1 MTQLNSGVSKMA
13 MMAALAFGLVACGD
27 ETKTEAPKSGA
38 DMTAEATKFILDA
51 ETRLFEAE
59 MYLERVAWVNA
70 NFVTHDT
77 DLMVAQ
83 ADKKFIELG
92 VELAGQSKKY
102 QGLDLPADIS
112 RKFEKLKLKLTLPA
126 PEDAAKTQ
134 ELANIKA
141 GLSSTY
147 ATGKA
152 VVGGEELTLGEASD
166 IIATDRTPE
175 KLLEAWAGWR
185 DAAKPMKDDYA
196 RMVEIANEGAREMG
210 YADVGAMWRSGY
222 DMDPDAF
229 AAEADRLWEGVKPLY
244 DALHCHVR
252 SELSDYY
259 GKRTVSEDGAIP
271 AHLLGNM
278 WAQQWGNV
286 YELVKPEGGAESYDL
301 TSLLKDKKYDARM
314 MAGAADDFFQS
325 LGFEPLPDTFWDRS
339 LFTKPRDREV
349 QCHASA
355 WNLNWQDDVR
365 IKMCTKVDGEDFIT
379 MHHEVG
385 HNIYQRAYRNQSY
398 FGATGAHDG
407 FHEAIGDMIALSITP
422 DYLIQTGLLE
432 EAPSEDADI
441 AILMKQA
448 LDKVAFLPF
457 GLMVDQWRWKV
468 FSGELTPDT
477 YNQGWWD
484 LREKYQGVKA
494 PNERPADAFD
504 PGAKYHIPGNT
515 PYMRYFLAHILQ
527 FQFHKSAC
535 EQTGWEGPLHRCS
548 IYGNKEVGANFKAM
562 MEMGASKPW
571 PEALEAF
578 TGSREM
584 DGSAVVAYFEPLK
597 AWLDEQNKD
606 RTCGW

>member
-1 MTQLNSGVSKMA
+1 MSKFHSGVSR
-13 MMAALAFGLVACGD
+13 AALALALASSLAACGNQQEE
-27 ETKTEAPKSGA
+27 ETQTPVDLA
-38 DMTAEATKFILDA
+38 AEAEAFILDA
-51 ETRLFEAE
+51 ETQLFEAE
-59 MYLERVAWVNA
+59 LYLGRVSWVNA
-70 NFVTHDT
+70 NFVTYDT
-77 DLMVAQ
+77 DLLVAE
-83 ADKKFIELG
+83 ADKKYIELG
-92 VELAGQSKKY
+92 VELAGKSKKY
-102 QGLDLPADIS
+102 QGVDLPADIA
-112 RKFEKLKLKLTLPA
+112 RKFQKLKLALTLPA
-126 PEDAAKTQ
+126 PEDASKTQ

-147 ATGKA
+147 ATGRA
-152 VVGGEELTLGEASD
+152 MVDGEALTLGQASE
-166 IIATDRTPE
+166 IIATDRSPE
-175 KLLEAWAGWR
+175 KLLEAWSGWR
-185 DAAKPMKDDYA
+185 DAAKPMKGEYA
-196 RMVEIANEGAREMG
+196 RMVEIANEGANELG
-210 YADVGAMWRSGY
+210 YSDVGAMWRSGY

-252 SELSDYY
+252 AELSDYY
-259 GKRTVSEDGAIP
+259 GSRVVPENGAIP

-278 WAQQWGNV
+278 WAQSWGNV
-286 YELVKPEGGAESYDL
+286 YELVKPEAGAESYDL
-301 TSLLKDKKYDARM
+301 TALLKNNDYDARK

-325 LGFEPLPDTFWDRS
+325 LGFDPLPDTFWDRS

-355 WNLNWQDDVR
+355 WDLDGKDDVR

-385 HNIYQRAYRNQSY
+385 HNIYQRAYQDQSY

-407 FHEAIGDMIALSITP
+407 FHEAIGDMVALSITP
-422 DYLIQTGLLE
+422 DYLIKTGLLDD
-432 EAPSEDADI
+432 APSEDADL

-468 FSGELTPDT
+468 FSGDYTPDT
-477 YNQGWWD
+477 YNQGWWE

-494 PNERPADAFD
+494 PNDRPADAFD
-504 PGAKYHIPGNT
+504 PGAKFHIPGNT

-535 EQTGWEGPLHRCS
+535 EQAGWEGPLHRCS
-548 IYGNKEVGANFKAM
+548 VYGNKEVGAKFKAM
-562 MEMGASKPW
+562 MEMGASQPW

-578 TGSREM
+578 TGSRDM

-597 AWLDEQNKD
+597 AWLDEQNQD